1 MGASPRESER
11 SLAQSRRSIRRISIK
26 GTGSSPSE
34 GTPVRRGRPCDLE
47 QDVPV
52 AKRTRARPQGS
63 IILRRRG
70 PFATP
75 AGLESRFSLS
85 RPFPCPFRARSAR
98 PLARSLARSRNRPT
112 QRAFYDK
119 SEKRGSPDREG
130 DAIGIGRGERRE
142 GAGEKARKKDRRRKR
157 KKGGGK
163 AGGQIQHAPLAV
175 QTSADRGR

>member
-1 MGASPRESER
+1 MGASRERERERERASER

-85 RPFPCPFRARSAR
+85 RPFPCPFRARPPAR
-98 PLARSLARSRNRPT
+98 PLAESSHAA
-112 QRAFYDK
+112 RAFYDK
-119 SEKRGSPDREG
+119 SKKRGSPRSRLGSTEG
-130 DAIGIGRGERRE
+130 ETRKKEGKEKKDGGGGEPDTTRASRRANVRSRTIGININ
-142 GAGEKARKKDRRRKR
+142 ARSS
-157 KKGGGK
+157 
-163 AGGQIQHAPLAV
+163 IQA
-175 QTSADRGR
+175 

>member
-1 MGASPRESER
+1 
-11 SLAQSRRSIRRISIK
+11 
-26 GTGSSPSE
+26 
-34 GTPVRRGRPCDLE
+34 VRRGRPCDLE

-85 RPFPCPFRARSAR
+85 RPFPCPFRAR
-98 PLARSLARSRNRPT
+98 PLARSLARGIVPRSARFTISATKEDPPIARET
-112 QRAFYDK
+112 RLGSAEGRDGRERK
-119 SEKRGSPDREG
+119 REKRIGEG
-130 DAIGIGRGERRE
+130 KEKKRAGR
-142 GAGEKARKKDRRRKR
+142 
-157 KKGGGK
+157 
-163 AGGQIQHAPLAV
+163 GGQIQHALLAV